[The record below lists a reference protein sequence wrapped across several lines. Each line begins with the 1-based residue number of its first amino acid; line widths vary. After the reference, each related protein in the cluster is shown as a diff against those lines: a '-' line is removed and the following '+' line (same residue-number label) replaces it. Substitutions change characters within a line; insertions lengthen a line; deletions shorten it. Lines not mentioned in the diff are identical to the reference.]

1 MAGLRK
7 TSDNKNLKMHT
18 VAILLVFIIVALT
31 GCIDKPENPID
42 KAGKD
47 LYVKITGYDGDPNE
61 IIHDLDTIAYGI
73 DINEQTGEQDPAII
87 RKCLTTMDEDGNV
100 KIYNPLVDAF
110 VSPEDM
116 PQDWEIVKDSSGK
129 PIEDIDQLPDYYPVV
144 EKAKG
149 GTCIIHKLI
158 DEVKD
163 PDGGTWKKE
172 FYKEQPY
179 ADESLVDNEIGD
191 KYAEITGG
199 LYVDGNGNVHGIII
213 TNLKQ
218 FETYG
223 GNFAAHEGG
232 KNAEGITGY
241 DCFNMGNDLFMHDY
255 NLSALPDW
263 DYKLKDGTIREKGLY
278 VHSLHPL
285 EDDHDS
291 AEKIGKY
298 ADFAFEKIVDPDD
311 Y

>member
-31 GCIDKPENPID
+31 GCVDKPENPID
-42 KAGKD
+42 KASEN

-87 RKCLTTMDEDGNV
+87 RKCLTIMDEDGNIR
-100 KIYNPLVDAF
+100 IYNPLVDDF

-144 EKAKG
+144 EKARG
-149 GTCIIHKLI
+149 GTRIIHNLK

-163 PDGGTWKKE
+163 PDGGTWKKVYRE
-172 FYKEQPY
+172 GQYTDK
-179 ADESLVDNEIGD
+179 SLVDNEIGD

-199 LYVDGNGNVHGIII
+199 LYVDKDGNAHGIII
-213 TNLKQ
+213 ANIKQ
-218 FETYG
+218 NQVYDNVGATPLRGRGE
-223 GNFAAHEGG
+223 AH
-232 KNAEGITGY
+232 Y
-241 DCFNMGNDLFMHDY
+241 DEEIPFSHFSDMGNDLFMHVI
-255 NLSALPDW
+255 NLSALPEAN
-263 DYKLKDGTIREKGLY
+263 YKCSDGTVIIKNLDVE
-278 VHSLHPL
+278 SLSTL
-285 EDDHDS
+285 EDDIFI
-291 AEKIGKY
+291 AEEIGKY
-298 ADFAFEKIVDPDD
+298 AAFKFELTES
-311 Y
+311 